1 VQTFLADDEMQAKLV
16 VDAVVTVVAATHILL
31 HLDDSDEA
39 KEQVAFADVILLNKC
54 DLASPAEIDALE
66 RRLRGVNAMPK
77 IHRTINAQ
85 IELPEVL
92 NIGGFQPQ
100 QATEIDPHFL
110 EEEDEHH
117 HHHHDDGTTS
127 VDIERSGHCVAQKLN
142 KWLSELLRTK
152 GQDIFRMKG
161 VFAIKGNPERVISK
175 EFI

>member
-1 VQTFLADDEMQAKLV
+1 M
-16 VDAVVTVVAATHILL
+16 
-31 HLDDSDEA
+31 
-39 KEQVAFADVILLNKC
+39 
-54 DLASPAEIDALE
+54 
-66 RRLRGVNAMPK
+66 
-77 IHRTINAQ
+77 
-85 IELPEVL
+85 
-92 NIGGFQPQ
+92 
-100 QATEIDPHFL
+100 EIDPHFL

-127 VDIERSGHCVAQKLN
+127 VGIERSGHCVAQKLN